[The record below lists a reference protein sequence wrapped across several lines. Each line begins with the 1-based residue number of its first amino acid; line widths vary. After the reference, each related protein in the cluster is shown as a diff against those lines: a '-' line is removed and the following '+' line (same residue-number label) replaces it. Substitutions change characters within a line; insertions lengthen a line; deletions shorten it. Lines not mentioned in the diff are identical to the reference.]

1 MKQLVIVSLLTMIT
15 FTSVQTLANAAP
27 KVGKKAAA
35 KYFQA
40 RNQDYEP
47 GTEPRVEPKPARRN
61 PAQNSEPQDGG
72 LGREDHYLTFGLGT
86 YTQSDVYN
94 WGASG
99 KEENIAKFGV
109 EMSYRLTLAEEGSLF
124 DHSMRV
130 AYNEFKPHD
139 ERTSK
144 LSFLYSLTLPD
155 ASSQFPLYFGV
166 AAGPGIFLKQIGSE
180 SFMSL
185 DYQLFLGIRLFNI
198 YGNTGFYLEGGLRN
212 HVQLFSDGQLNGT
225 FVSAGGVFTF

>member
-1 MKQLVIVSLLTMIT
+1 MKQLVITIIVTISALT
-15 FTSVQTLANAAP
+15 SAHAQANSAP

-47 GTEPRVEPKPARRN
+47 GEEPKTVKRK
-61 PAQNSEPQDGG
+61 PAQNATSKDGG

-94 WGASG
+94 WGGDG

-109 EMSYRLTLAEEGSLF
+109 EMSYRLTLAEEGALF

-144 LSFLYSLTLPD
+144 LSFLYALTLPD

-198 YGNTGFYLEGGLRN
+198 YENTGFYIEGGLRN